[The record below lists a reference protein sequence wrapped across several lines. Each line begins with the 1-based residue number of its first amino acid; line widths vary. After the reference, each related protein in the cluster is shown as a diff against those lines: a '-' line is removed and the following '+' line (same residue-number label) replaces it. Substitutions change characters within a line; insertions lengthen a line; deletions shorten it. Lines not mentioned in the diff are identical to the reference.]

1 MNTRYD
7 LYDLYDQAMKDN
19 IKNCLSESFFGTS
32 TVGERG
38 QVVIPAEAREEFNIQ
53 PGDKL
58 MVMRHP
64 VHPGVMLFKIDSAR
78 EFLDEFQ
85 KTLDRIEKDEEGR
98 P

>member
-1 MNTRYD
+1 MNGKGKFD
-7 LYDLYDQAMKDN
+7 S
-19 IKNCLSESFFGTS
+19 CLSESFFGTS

-38 QVVIPAEAREEFNIQ
+38 QVVIPAEAREEFGIQ

-64 VHPGVMLFKIDSAR
+64 VHAGVMLFKIDSAR

-85 KTLDRIEKDEEGR
+85 RTLDRLERGEEGK

>member
-1 MNTRYD
+1 
-7 LYDLYDQAMKDN
+7 MKPDA
-19 IKNCLSESFFGTS
+19 KNCLTESFFGTS

-64 VHPGVMLFKIDSAR
+64 VHAGVMLFKIDSAR

-85 KTLDRIEKDEEGR
+85 KTLDRFERGEEGN

>member
-1 MNTRYD
+1 
-7 LYDLYDQAMKDN
+7 MKEGP
-19 IKNCLSESFFGTS
+19 KHCLTDSFFGTS

-38 QVVIPAEAREEFNIQ
+38 QVVIPAEAREEFSIQ

-64 VHPGVMLFKIDSAR
+64 VYDGVMLFKIDAAR

-85 KTLDRIEKDEEGR
+85 KTLDRLEKSEEGK

>member
-1 MNTRYD
+1 MRPN
-7 LYDLYDQAMKDN
+7 LKH
-19 IKNCLSESFFGTS
+19 CLADSFFGTS

-64 VHPGVMLFKIDSAR
+64 VHAGVMFFKIDSAR
-78 EFLDEFQ
+78 EFIDEFVR
-85 KTLDRIEKDEEGR
+85 TLDSLELEEEGKS
-98 P
+98 

>member
-1 MNTRYD
+1 MEN
-7 LYDLYDQAMKDN
+7 KV
-19 IKNCLSESFFGTS
+19 KNCLAKSFFGTS

-58 MVMRHP
+58 MVLRHP
-64 VHPGVMLFKIDSAR
+64 VHHGVILFKIDSAK

-85 KTLDRIEKDEEGR
+85 RTIDFIEKNAQGEA
-98 P
+98 

>member
-1 MNTRYD
+1 
-7 LYDLYDQAMKDN
+7 MKPDA
-19 IKNCLSESFFGTS
+19 KSCLTESFFGTS

-64 VHPGVMLFKIDSAR
+64 VHAGVMLFKIDSAR

-85 KTLDRIEKDEEGR
+85 KTLDRFERGEEGN

>member
-1 MNTRYD
+1 MKTS
-7 LYDLYDQAMKDN
+7 MKDGLED
-19 IKNCLSESFFGTS
+19 CFFGTS

-38 QVVIPAEAREEFNIQ
+38 QVVIPAEAREEFGFL

-64 VHPGVMLFKIDSAR
+64 VHAGVMLFKIDSAR

-85 KTLDRIEKDEEGR
+85 KTLDRFEKGEDNQ
-98 P
+98 

>member
-1 MNTRYD
+1 
-7 LYDLYDQAMKDN
+7 MKPD
-19 IKNCLSESFFGTS
+19 IKTCLTDSFFGTS

-64 VHPGVMLFKIDSAR
+64 VHHGVILFKIDSAR

-85 KTLDRIEKDEEGR
+85 RTLDRLERGEEEN

>member
-1 MNTRYD
+1 
-7 LYDLYDQAMKDN
+7 MKTTYKDGLGD
-19 IKNCLSESFFGTS
+19 CFFGSS

-38 QVVIPAEAREEFNIQ
+38 QVVIPAEAREEFGFH

-64 VHPGVMLFKIDSAR
+64 VHPGIMLFKIDSAR

-85 KTLDRIEKDEEGR
+85 KTLDRYENGEEG
-98 P
+98 

>member
-1 MNTRYD
+1 LHVRYD
-7 LYDLYDQAMKDN
+7 SCELYETMNPKSKQ
-19 IKNCLSESFFGTS
+19 CLAKGFFGTS
-32 TVGERG
+32 TIGERG
-38 QVVIPAEAREEFNIQ
+38 QVVIPAEAREEFGFE

-64 VHPGVMLFKIDSAR
+64 VHPGLMLFKIDSAR

-85 KTLDRIEKDEEGR
+85 KTLDRIEKGEEGN

>member
-1 MNTRYD
+1 
-7 LYDLYDQAMKDN
+7 MKGD
-19 IKNCLSESFFGTS
+19 IKHCLSDSFFGSS

-38 QVVIPAEAREEFNIQ
+38 QVVIPAEAREEFGIQ

-64 VHPGVMLFKIDSAR
+64 VYDGVMLFKIDSAR

-85 KTLDRIEKDEEGR
+85 KTLDRFEQSEVEKT
-98 P
+98 

>member
-1 MNTRYD
+1 
-7 LYDLYDQAMKDN
+7 MKPEA
-19 IKNCLSESFFGTS
+19 KNCLTESFFGTS

-64 VHPGVMLFKIDSAR
+64 VHAGVMLFKIDSAR

-85 KTLDRIEKDEEGR
+85 KTLDRFERGEEEN

>member
-1 MNTRYD
+1 
-7 LYDLYDQAMKDN
+7 MKGDP
-19 IKNCLSESFFGTS
+19 KHCLTDSFFGTS

-38 QVVIPAEAREEFNIQ
+38 QVVIPAEAREEFGIL

-64 VHPGVMLFKIDSAR
+64 VHAGVMLFKIDSAR

-85 KTLDRIEKDEEGR
+85 KTLDRFEKSEEGK

>member
-1 MNTRYD
+1 
-7 LYDLYDQAMKDN
+7 MKPD
-19 IKNCLSESFFGTS
+19 IKTCLTDSFFGTS

-64 VHPGVMLFKIDSAR
+64 VHHGVILFKIDSVR

-85 KTLDRIEKDEEGR
+85 RTLDRLERGEEEN